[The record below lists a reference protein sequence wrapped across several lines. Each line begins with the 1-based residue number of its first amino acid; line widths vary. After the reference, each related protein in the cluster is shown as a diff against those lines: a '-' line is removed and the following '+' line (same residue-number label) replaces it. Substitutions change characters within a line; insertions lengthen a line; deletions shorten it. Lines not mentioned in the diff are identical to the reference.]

1 MISNALAFASPSSNS
16 LVTYGGLN
24 IAGFDFGCGIDGTC
38 RLGGNDDVSGWGTAQ
53 MQHFVKDLG
62 LNAFRLPVGWQ
73 YLVNGQLGGS
83 LDAENFA
90 RYDLLVQGCLRSG
103 AELCIIDV

>member
-1 MISNALAFASPSSNS
+1 
-16 LVTYGGLN
+16 
-24 IAGFDFGCGIDGTC
+24 
-38 RLGGNDDVSGWGTAQ
+38 

-73 YLVNGQLGGS
+73 FLVNGQLGGP
-83 LDAENFA
+83 LHAENFA
-90 RYDLLVQGCLRSG
+90 KYHVFVQGCLQSG